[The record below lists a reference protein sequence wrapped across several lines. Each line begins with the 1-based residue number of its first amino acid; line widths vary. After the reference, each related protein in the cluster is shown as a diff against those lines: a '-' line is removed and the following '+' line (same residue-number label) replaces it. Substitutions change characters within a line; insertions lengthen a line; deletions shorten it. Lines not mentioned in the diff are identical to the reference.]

1 MRMLMRLTAVL
12 SLVIVASSA
21 LAEEVTK
28 AGDLEILQPWA
39 RASLV
44 AGRPAAL
51 YFGVRNVGNT
61 TDTLLSVQS
70 PVAVSAEIH
79 ATTTENGIMTMAPS
93 GPINIDPGGAILLA
107 PGGLHV
113 MMKDLSKPLVRGE
126 TVEITLTFATAGEVR
141 LTVPVLAAGAVGPQ

>member
-1 MRMLMRLTAVL
+1 MRILMRLTAIL
-12 SLVIVASSA
+12 SLLIGTAPA

-28 AGDLEILQPWA
+28 AGALEILRPWA

-51 YFGVRNVGNT
+51 YFGVRNGGKT
-61 TDTLLSVQS
+61 PDTLLSVQS
-70 PVAVSAEIH
+70 PVAATAEIH
-79 ATTTENGIMTMAPS
+79 ATTTENGIMTMAPA
-93 GPINIDPGGAILLA
+93 GPMNIDPGGTLLLA

-126 TVEITLTFATAGEVR
+126 TVEITLTFAKAGEVE
-141 LTVPVLAAGAVGPQ
+141 LTVPVLAAGAVGPE